1 MYGASLDFSGVMLPG
16 VGGGLNASNAV
27 TTDQLKRM
35 NASGKKWAPDAS
47 GGLSNHDEGVLQA
60 NANRRMQRQALVNR
74 DFNEVANGTDAMKE
88 IFNRKNA
95 RMASFRELKKKEY
108 SFADDTEMMSM
119 PQPFAMAEG
128 CKCGGECASCREK
141 KRKEVEFREW
151 DTEKRKALKTGEFEG
166 RFAGPD
172 MSFPIQNETDVAAAW
187 SSVGRAK
194 NPRQVMANIIK
205 IAKSMGLEAGLP
217 DSVKQRLSA
226 GESGLPN

>member
-47 GGLSNHDEGVLQA
+47 GGLSNHDEGILQA
-60 NANRRMQRQALVNR
+60 NSARREKRQSLVNR
-74 DFNEVANGTDAMKE
+74 NFNENVSGEDAMKE
-88 IFNRKNA
+88 IMGRRKA
-95 RMASFRELKKKEY
+95 RMESFKELKAKEY

-128 CKCGGECASCREK
+128 CKCGSCAACRDK

-151 DTEKRKALKTGEFEG
+151 DTAKRKALKAGEFAG
-166 RFAGPD
+166 KFAGPG

-187 SSVGRAK
+187 SSVGRTK

-205 IAKSMGLEAGLP
+205 IAKEMGLEAGLP
-217 DSVKQRLSA
+217 DSVKQRLAA
-226 GESGLPN
+226 GESGLPS